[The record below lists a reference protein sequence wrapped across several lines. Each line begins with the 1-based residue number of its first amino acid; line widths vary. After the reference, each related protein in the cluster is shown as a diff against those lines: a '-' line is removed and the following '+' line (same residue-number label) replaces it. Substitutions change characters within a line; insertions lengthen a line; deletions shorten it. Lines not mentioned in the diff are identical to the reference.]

1 MGVGRGRGELSL
13 LSSHL
18 GSRPRRRA
26 FAVLALAT
34 LGLHVALLADLRWTW
49 PSPVEPPIAL
59 RVRLVGSGSMLA
71 GSADATSTRLET
83 RPSAA
88 AETAPESVKVVAQ
101 PFIAHSVRKSQR
113 EATAD
118 PMPRA
123 EALVSVAPSLAPS
136 PSPAPSLSPSPS
148 PSPASSKSFEPTAS
162 TATPVASVPIYRTL
176 IPPSTT
182 LRFALRRGTQEGLA
196 DLRWEAGEEGY
207 RLEFEARIG
216 ELTLFRQQSQGA
228 FDAAGL
234 APLRYTDRRA
244 RRALA
249 TNFQREAGR
258 VSFSAASGSHALQD
272 GSQDRLSW
280 ILQLVAV
287 LTAEPQRLA
296 PGQVVT
302 LVVAGVRGAPVAWSF
317 VSAGLDLDAGVPASP
332 STVRLVREGEGP
344 YDARVEVWI
353 DPERGHLPVRVRFGA
368 ATEAQTMDLRLLAA
382 EP

>member
-83 RPSAA
+83 RPSAP
-88 AETAPESVKVVAQ
+88 AETASESVKVVAR
-101 PFIAHSVRKSQR
+101 PFIAHAARKAQP

-118 PMPRA
+118 PMPRS
-123 EALVSVAPSLAPS
+123 EALAGVAS
-136 PSPAPSLSPSPS
+136 PPSPS
-148 PSPASSKSFEPTAS
+148 PSPASSESFEPTAS
-162 TATPVASVPIYRTL
+162 AATTVGSVPIYRTL

-182 LRFALRRGTQEGLA
+182 LRFAFRRGTQEGLA
-196 DLRWEAGEEGY
+196 DVRWEASEEGY
-207 RLEFEARIG
+207 RLDFEARIG

-234 APLRYTDRRA
+234 APVRYTDRRA
-244 RRALA
+244 RRELA
-249 TNFQREAGR
+249 TNFLREAGR

-280 ILQLVAV
+280 MLQLVAV

-353 DPERGHLPVRVRFGA
+353 DPERHLPVRVRFGA